1 MDKSRNEPKSLT
13 EQEGQR
19 LRANFVRLMDC
30 LLNKIFALT
39 RNTARARQTVTWFLL
54 FFLGFLIGL
63 KITNLATW
71 LQYIREVFTALF
83 QLSYTAFG
91 GAVAKLITTIFN
103 TFFAPETLRYLPPLL
118 LPFLLAWQFAAMY
131 LADIFE
137 LTHAGIARSFIMRAA
152 FGARYE
158 RIHIREGQIA
168 EEDRDSPVYQIG
180 GPGLV
185 QIELDSAALFEDADG
200 RPRVQGPTNDQPS
213 GFLELT
219 GFERLRAAYDLRN
232 HYTDSL
238 TVNNR
243 SLDGIKIEAKDVR
256 LVYSVWRGPGSPAP
270 TLERPHP
277 FHPQAIATLTYNQAC
292 KVAEAGKPSA
302 CGPWHPAM
310 TGIIRGEL
318 SRFIAEHRLVEF
330 LASVNMPERQR
341 AMEHLNILAGRVEQ
355 LAETDVD
362 LPREEEQ
369 IPIPEHLTT
378 RPEISNMF
386 VRFVEDF
393 NLIPS
398 RFAESAQRRGL
409 ELHWI
414 GIGAWH
420 PPDEVVA
427 EQHLEA
433 WKLNRENVSRG
444 AERAMNGLSNEAFL
458 QEMMR
463 LVHEVPFESLRR
475 ARARFQRSNDFVRQV
490 VLDYRELIREALRRI
505 RANAERQRNVNRF

>member
-1 MDKSRNEPKSLT
+1 MDKSSNEPKSLT
-13 EQEGQR
+13 GQEWQS
-19 LRANFVRLMDC
+19 LRGNFVRLLDC
-30 LLNKIFALT
+30 LLNKLFALT
-39 RNTARARQTVTWFLL
+39 RSAARARQTVTWFLL
-54 FFLGFLIGL
+54 FSLGFLIGL
-63 KITNLATW
+63 KITNLSAW
-71 LQYIREVFTALF
+71 LGTIRAIFTAVF
-83 QLSYTAFG
+83 QLSYSGLEISLTDFFRKIG
-91 GAVAKLITTIFN
+91 E
-103 TFFAPETLRYLPPLL
+103 TFFAPATLKYLPLFL
-118 LPFLLAWQFAAMY
+118 LPFFMAWQFAAMY

-137 LTHAGIARSFIMRAA
+137 LSHAGIARNFIMRAA

-219 GFERLRAAYDLRN
+219 GFERLRSAYDLRN

-238 TVNNR
+238 TVSNR
-243 SLDGIKIEAKDVR
+243 SLDGIKIEARDVR

-277 FHPQAIATLTYNQAC
+277 FHPQAIETLTYNQAC

-310 TGIIRGEL
+310 TGIIRREL

-362 LPREEEQ
+362 LPREDEQ
-369 IPIPEHLTT
+369 IPIPDNLTA

-398 RFAESAQRRGL
+398 RFAENAQRRGL

-433 WKLNRENVSRG
+433 WKLNRENVVRG
-444 AERAMNGLSNEAFL
+444 AEAAMDRLNQEAYL

-475 ARARFQRSNDFVRQV
+475 ARTRFQRASEIISQLI
-490 VLDYRELIREALRRI
+490 LDYRELIREALRRI
-505 RANAERQRNVNRF
+505 NANMERRRNANQI